1 MSKNFLSM
9 LRNLKHARGKVFFS
23 ETAEDILLQQ
33 LFKSK
38 VGKYLDIGS
47 GQPVVGSN
55 SYLFYKMG
63 WNGVCIDPQPN
74 LKLSYK
80 LIRPRDLFLP
90 YIVGNG
96 KFKNLYE
103 FDNKLL
109 STTNPKV
116 AAYHKSKGLNYKI
129 SRQKSIELKDYLP
142 ETISPDE
149 NFFITIDIEGSEYD
163 VIREINFQ
171 SQRPRAVLVE
181 TWQYPWSKGSLLN
194 SIFYKNSY
202 QLFAYTGLTALYI
215 PNELNIKTIKL
226 RSELSKFNKII

>member
-1 MSKNFLSM
+1 MSRNFLSM
-9 LRNLKHARGKVFFS
+9 LRNLKHTRGKVFFS
-23 ETAEDILLQQ
+23 ETGEDVILQQ

-38 VGKYLDIGS
+38 VGRYLDIGS

-80 LIRPRDLFLP
+80 TIRPRDLFLP
-90 YIVGNG
+90 YIAGDG
-96 KFKNLYE
+96 KSKNFYE

-116 AAYHKSKGLNYKI
+116 AAYHRSKGLNYKI
-129 SRQKSIELKDYLP
+129 SYQKSIKLKNYLP
-142 ETISPDE
+142 KVISPDD

-163 VIREINFQ
+163 VIREINFRR
-171 SQRPRAVLVE
+171 QRPRAVLVE
-181 TWQYPWSKGSLLN
+181 TWQYPWSKESILN
-194 SIFYKNSY
+194 SIFYKNNY

-215 PNELNIKTIKL
+215 PNELDIKTIKL
-226 RSELSKFNKII
+226 RSELSKLNKIT